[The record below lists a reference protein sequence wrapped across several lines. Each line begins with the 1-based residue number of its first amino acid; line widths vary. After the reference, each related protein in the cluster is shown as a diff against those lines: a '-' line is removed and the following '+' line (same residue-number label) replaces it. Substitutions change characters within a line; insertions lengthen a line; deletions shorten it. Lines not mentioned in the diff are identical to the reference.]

1 MRHHVA
7 AAGLLLAVLL
17 VWFHP
22 LLGGDQL
29 TQAHALYV
37 NVPWAS
43 EAPPGIADAAR
54 SGEGDSA
61 VQHEPIAEVARTS
74 VRDGHLPLLNP
85 SVYAGA
91 PLLGDMQ
98 SALAFPLQ
106 WLMLPL
112 GSRRRGAG
120 SPCCAC

>member
-7 AAGLLLAVLL
+7 AAGLLVAVLL

-29 TQAHALYV
+29 TQGHALYL

-54 SGEGDSA
+54 SGEGDAA
-61 VQHEPIAEVARTS
+61 VALEPIAEMARTS
-74 VRDGHLPLLNP
+74 VRDGACRCSTRRSTPVP
-85 SVYAGA
+85 RWWATC
-91 PLLGDMQ
+91 
-98 SALAFPLQ
+98 
-106 WLMLPL
+106 
-112 GSRRRGAG
+112 SRR
-120 SPCCAC
+120 SPCRGSG

>member
-29 TQAHALYV
+29 SQAHALYV
-37 NVPWAS
+37 NVPWAG

-54 SGEGDSA
+54 RGEGDPA
-61 VQHEPIAEVARTS
+61 VPR
-74 VRDGHLPLLNP
+74 
-85 SVYAGA
+85 AGA
-91 PLLGDMQ
+91 GGAPPPP
-98 SALAFPLQ
+98 SRSR
-106 WLMLPL
+106 LPRWRARACATATCRF
-112 GSRRRGAG
+112 STDRSMRVRRCWAT
-120 SPCCAC
+120 C